1 MIKLINSYRF
11 AVKYVIGF
19 ATKKIPK
26 DKYKFIEETYL
37 GLNNQEV
44 PIRIYYSH
52 QSNKKNN
59 YYFSWSFTRWRK
71 A

>member
-11 AVKYVIGF
+11 AVKYVIGV

-26 DKYKFIEETYL
+26 DKYKFVEETYL
-37 GLNNQEV
+37 GPNNQEV

-52 QSNKKNN
+52 KVTKKTIIICNIVEML
-59 YYFSWSFTRWRK
+59 FFLF
-71 A
+71 